1 MIQDMCIFFA
11 DELSHMASGKLQCC
25 ILAERFVNDMSK
37 ESSSGLQNFLCCAE
51 FFDAMQ
57 GWSSR

>member
-1 MIQDMCIFFA
+1 MTQDMCIFFA

-25 ILAERFVNDMSK
+25 ILAEHFVNNMS

-51 FFDAMQ
+51 FFDDMQ
-57 GWSSR
+57 GWPSK